1 MKTLHFAEAPQLLF
15 VQLMR
20 FFQIDGHVVKKSSRV
35 LCSSKITINVKSD
48 GNQTVEP
55 CSYTLTSIVS
65 HLGSFSGGHYTFQGR
80 CQNSGKIFMCDDLR
94 VEELKF
100 FEDRHAYFLVYSKGA

>member
-1 MKTLHFAEAPQLLF
+1 MQQQDNQK
-15 VQLMR
+15 R
-20 FFQIDGHVVKKSSRV
+20 
-35 LCSSKITINVKSD
+35 D

-80 CQNSGKIFMCDDLR
+80 CSKVDLR